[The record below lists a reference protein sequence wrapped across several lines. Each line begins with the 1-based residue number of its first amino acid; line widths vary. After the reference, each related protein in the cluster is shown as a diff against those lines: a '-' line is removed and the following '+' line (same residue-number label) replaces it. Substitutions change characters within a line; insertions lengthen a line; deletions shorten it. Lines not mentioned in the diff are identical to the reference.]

1 MTNIDRRTLL
11 RAAAVVSAGAATAG
25 LTGCGSGSSGGGGG
39 NGSLSVLTP
48 VFATPEGKKVLEG
61 SVTEVYR
68 GKHPKAG
75 VRVDYSTWDVLPEKI
90 STSLAGGT
98 LADVVVVGFGWVPPF
113 AAKNTFAELP
123 ASLRSGPHYLDQVV
137 APGRYLDKTYAL
149 PLGVDAMVVAYR
161 KDHFEKAGIKR
172 TPRSFQELR
181 AAAKELTRRKS
192 GGGFE
197 RVGIDVTAAN
207 LRQQWVAALDA
218 CGGRMFDT
226 DGTKVL
232 FDSDQGAQAL
242 DFLAGFVK
250 DGSSSLA
257 FRASQGLPLETLRKG
272 TSSISLTAASA
283 IGQNAVLPEGR
294 KDLEN
299 IGYFLL
305 EERKPTMFV
314 GGALVTVNKRAR
326 DPQAAFD
333 FLGALTAEDESLAVA
348 EPNGYL
354 PPFADA
360 AVGKAIRN
368 PAAPLIRDS
377 FRYSVSEGGSPAW
390 MEIRETIN
398 PAIEAV
404 LTGKQST
411 RQALTSIRKQAED
424 AIGRI

>member
-11 RAAAVVSAGAATAG
+11 KAAAFASAGAATAG
-25 LTGCGSGSSGGGGG
+25 LTGCGTGSSGGASK
-39 NGSLSVLTP
+39 GSVSVLTP
-48 VFATPEGKKVLEG
+48 VFATAEGKKVLEG
-61 SVTEVYR
+61 RVTKTFR
-68 GKHPKAG
+68 GDHPDAG

-98 LADVVVVGFGWVPPF
+98 LADVVMVGFGWVPPF

-123 ASLRSGPHYLDQVV
+123 ASLRSSSGYLDQVV

-161 KDHFEKAGIKR
+161 KDHFEKAGITQ
-172 TPRSFQELR
+172 TPRNFEEFR

-197 RVGIDVTAAN
+197 RVGIDLTAAN

-218 CGGRMFDT
+218 CGGRMFDAE
-226 DGTKVL
+226 GTKVL
-232 FDSDQGAQAL
+232 FDSDQGALAL
-242 DFLAGFVK
+242 DFLAGFVQ

-272 TSSISLTAASA
+272 TSSMSMTAASA

-294 KDLEN
+294 KELEN

-305 EERKPTMFV
+305 QERKPSMFV
-314 GGALVTVNKRAR
+314 GGTLVTVNKRSR
-326 DPQAAFD
+326 NQEAAFD
-333 FLGALTAEDESLAVA
+333 FLRAVTAKKASLAVA
-348 EPNGYL
+348 DPNGYL
-354 PPFADA
+354 PPFTDTAAD
-360 AVGKAIRN
+360 KTIRN
-368 PAAPLIRDS
+368 PAATLIRDN

-398 PAIEAV
+398 PAIEGV

-411 RQALTSIRKQAED
+411 GKALTSLRAQAED